1 MEDGLSIFL
10 NVILIF
16 FLVFLN
22 GFFVAAEFALVR
34 VRGSRLTELVS
45 SGNTR
50 AKVAQHVSSRLD
62 AYLSACQLGITLA
75 SLGLGWVGEPA
86 IADLMVEPTLIA
98 IHAPEYLIHPISLGI
113 AFAIITFLHIVLGE
127 LAPKSIAI
135 FRSEA
140 TSLWLSTPLMWF
152 YKLAYPLIWVLNG
165 AANTLLGWFGIEP
178 AGDHDAGHTEEEI
191 RILIKES
198 RRSGH
203 IDDDELALVENIFEF
218 SERIAR
224 EIMIPRIMVEC
235 LYTDLSFEEN
245 LDIVMK
251 TRHTRY
257 PLVMEDKDDIRG
269 IVISSDIYNAALT
282 QEIHTINID
291 TFIRPV
297 PHIPESMEISQVLRV
312 MQRERVHMVIV
323 VDEYGGTAGIV
334 CMEDVL
340 EEIVGDIHDE
350 LEHDKPEVEIFD
362 SYTSL
367 DGRFLLDKVN
377 DLFNLDIEDDEVDTI
392 AGWFYQQLAEK
403 PIVGVRVTYNGI
415 DFEITELDNLRI
427 NRIKVFALP
436 FDEDLLEEIS
446 S

>member
-1 MEDGLSIFL
+1 LEDGLSILL
-10 NVILIF
+10 NLVLVV
-16 FLVFLN
+16 FLVLLN

-34 VRGSRLTELVS
+34 VRGSRLSELVA
-45 SGNTR
+45 SGNAR
-50 AKVAQHVSSRLD
+50 AKTAQHVSSRLD

-86 IADLMVEPTLIA
+86 IADLIVAPVMTALN
-98 IHAPEYLIHPISLGI
+98 APEYLIHPTALGL

-135 FRSEA
+135 FRSEGTA
-140 TSLWLSTPLMWF
+140 LWLSAPLMWF

-165 AANTLLGWFGIEP
+165 AANTLLSWIGIEP
-178 AGDHDAGHTEEEI
+178 ASEHDASHTEEEI

-198 RRSGH
+198 QKSGH
-203 IDDDELALVENIFEF
+203 IDEDELTLVENIFEF

-224 EIMIPRIMVEC
+224 EIMIPRIMIEC

-269 IVISSDIYNAALT
+269 IVIASDIYNAALT
-282 QEIHTINID
+282 RGVGTIDINS
-291 TFIRPV
+291 FIRPV
-297 PHIPESMEISQVLRV
+297 PHIPESMEISLVLRT
-312 MQRERVHMVIV
+312 MQRERVHMVVV

-340 EEIVGDIHDE
+340 EEIVGDIQDE
-350 LEHDKPEVEIFD
+350 LEFDKPEVEVFD
-362 SYTSL
+362 TYTTL

-403 PIVGVRVTYNGI
+403 PYVGVKVTFGGI

-427 NRIKVFALP
+427 NRIKVHALP
-436 FDEDLLEEIS
+436 FDDDLLEAATS
-446 S
+446 